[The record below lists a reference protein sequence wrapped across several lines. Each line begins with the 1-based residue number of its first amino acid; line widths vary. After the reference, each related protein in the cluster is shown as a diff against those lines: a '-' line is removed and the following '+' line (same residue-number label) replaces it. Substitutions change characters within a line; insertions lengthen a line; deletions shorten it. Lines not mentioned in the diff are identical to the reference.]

1 MPSGNI
7 KTVIFKINFYAQ
19 WLSEYGYNRDT
30 YATPSGN
37 INIGS
42 RNINLHVQW
51 VSHQKR
57 LVAVSINASSGNI
70 NIVLEIYTYTSSG
83 YLNTAEIE
91 KHIHTPSGHINTV
104 SINSTYM
111 LSDNL
116 NTCAI
121 NKYTNTLRG
130 DDNRTAATW

>member
-1 MPSGNI
+1 MAVSS
-7 KTVIFKINFYAQ
+7 Q
-19 WLSEYGYNRDT
+19 
-30 YATPSGN
+30 TPSGN
-37 INIGS
+37 INAVPEIIKLI
-42 RNINLHVQW
+42 RP
-51 VSHQKR
+51 
-57 LVAVSINASSGNI
+57 VAISINASSGNI

-91 KHIHTPSGHINTV
+91 KHIHTPSVHINTV

-121 NKYTNTLRG
+121 NKYTNTPVVTIVEQQQHGKFLRPVA
-130 DDNRTAATW
+130 NSIQFENNIYTFYAQWEY